1 LALLIGVVVGL
12 RAMTAPAVVSWAA
25 YLGRMHLEGT
35 WLAFLGYAWT
45 PYYNAELTSE
55 GLQELGCSEIKP
67 DDVQKMDSVDFI
79 PALQRVGKAAA
90 ARDVDR
96 THFSFKVF
104 RP

>member
-1 LALLIGVVVGL
+1 MIASTGPLQEKLF
-12 RAMTAPAVVSWAA
+12 R
-25 YLGRMHLEGT
+25 
-35 WLAFLGYAWT
+35 YAR
-45 PYYNAELTSE
+45 YNAELTSE

-96 THFSFKVF
+96 THFNFEVF